1 MRVDNWPCRF
11 PRQKQT
17 CKESHDDQQSIGGD
31 STISN
36 VAFARRLDQLFRRI
50 FEVAAATSMLL
61 CLAPILLIT
70 SVAIDSILADLFSS
84 ERCDATARIERLK
97 SLNFDWWLHTPEV
110 VAAADA

>member
-1 MRVDNWPCRF
+1 MTIGLAGFLGKNRLVR
-11 PRQKQT
+11 KAMT
-17 CKESHDDQQSIGGD
+17 TSKSIGGD
-31 STISN
+31 STIGH